1 MADLRTNSQRL
12 TELFTFIKGREGVLD
27 YFYVDNMGY
36 VTIGIGTLV
45 DAKGDN
51 IDKGLAVLRKVLAAA
66 PGVQFI
72 NKITKQPA
80 SAREIEADWA
90 KVKKAYLS
98 AKASGTSIPE
108 RRYKDIA
115 DLVLASGSNY
125 LLWKAEVFKSIA
137 EMYKQRPASINLD
150 EYIQMALID
159 VRYNPAGVNPFY
171 TGEKRISRLWALL
184 NASDLDNAFKE
195 FHQLWHVR
203 IADGH
208 SKNKT
213 RYLGRQ
219 ATREAWFQQGITR
232 MHLKN
237 MVPSFLKDV
246 FDEFEV

>member
-1 MADLRTNSQRL
+1 MADIRTNSQQL

-45 DAKGDN
+45 DAKGDDIN
-51 IDKGLAVLRKVLAAA
+51 KGLTVLRKVLAAA

-80 SAREIEADWA
+80 SAAQIEADWV
-90 KVKKAYLS
+90 KVKRAYLS

-108 RRYKDIA
+108 RKYKDIA
-115 DLVLASGSNY
+115 DLVLATGANY
-125 LLWKAEVFKSIA
+125 LLWKTEVFKSIS

-150 EYIQMALID
+150 GYIQMALID

-171 TGEKRISRLWALL
+171 TGEKRTSRMWAFL
-184 NASDLDNAFKE
+184 NQSDLDNAFKE
-195 FHQLWHVR
+195 FHNLWHVR
-203 IADGH
+203 IANGT
-208 SKNKT
+208 SKNKK
-213 RYLGRQ
+213 RYLDRQ
-219 ATREAWFQQGITR
+219 STRERWFQQGITR

-246 FDEFEV
+246 FDEVT